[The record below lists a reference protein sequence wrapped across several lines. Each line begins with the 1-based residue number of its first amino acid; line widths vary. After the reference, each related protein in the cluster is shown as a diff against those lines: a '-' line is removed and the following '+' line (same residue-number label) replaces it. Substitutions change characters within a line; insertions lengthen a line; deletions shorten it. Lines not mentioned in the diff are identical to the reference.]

1 MKNKGIYALLLICCV
16 CIAFAGGLFVG
27 RNANRTQIQLSAVA
41 TKAPSAPTLES
52 TAVEAAAININTAT
66 LEQLQTLPGIGEA
79 LAQRILDYRKA
90 NGNFRSTAELAN
102 VDGIGE
108 KKLEAILDYVTV
120 GG

>member
-1 MKNKGIYALLLICCV
+1 MKNKGTYALLLICCV

-41 TKAPSAPTLES
+41 TKAPT
-52 TAVEAAAININTAT
+52 TAT